1 MFSKSDNLSL
11 LIARIIPAV
20 ILMQTLYFKFTA
32 APESVAIFS
41 KLHVEPWGRIAT
53 GIVELIAGL
62 MLLIPPTATLG
73 AAIGMVLMI
82 GAIGSH
88 LFVIGIESNG
98 DKGQLFIL
106 AIVCFLCCL
115 AVIYLEKRKAGKKFE

>member
-20 ILMQTLYFKFTA
+20 ILMQTLYFKFTG
-32 APESVAIFS
+32 APESVEIFS
-41 KLHVEPWGRIAT
+41 KLQVEPWGRIAT

-73 AAIGMVLMI
+73 AALGLVLMC
-82 GAIGSH
+82 GAITSH
-88 LFVIGIESNG
+88 LFVIGIESAG
-98 DKGQLFIL
+98 DRGQLFAL
-106 AIVCFLCCL
+106 AIIVFLCCM
-115 AVIYLEKRKAGKKFE
+115 AVIYLEKKKSAENK

>member
-1 MFSKSDNLSL
+1 
-11 LIARIIPAV
+11 
-20 ILMQTLYFKFTA
+20 MQTLYFKFTG
-32 APESVAIFS
+32 APESVEIFS

-73 AAIGMVLMI
+73 AAIGLVLMF
-82 GAIGSH
+82 GAIASH

-98 DKGQLFIL
+98 DGGQLFIL
-106 AIVCFLCCL
+106 AIVCFLCCM
-115 AVIYLEKRKAGKKFE
+115 AVIYLEKRKGGKIFR

>member
-1 MFSKSDNLSL
+1 MFSKSDNLTL
-11 LIARIIPAV
+11 LIARIVPAI

-32 APESVAIFS
+32 APESVEIFT

-53 GIVELIAGL
+53 GILELLAGL

-73 AAIGMVLMI
+73 AALGLVLMS

-88 LFVIGIESNG
+88 LFVIGIENAG
-98 DKGQLFIL
+98 DKGQLFTL
-106 AIVCFLCCL
+106 AIIVFLCCM
-115 AVIYLEKRKAGKKFE
+115 AVIYLEKRKAGEKIK